1 MPVKLRRR
9 LSCSV
14 LLAAAWSA
22 GGCTAVQ
29 PWERGVLARP
39 QMALA
44 PHPMRAA
51 LRAHVQTSR
60 EAAPPPGPAD
70 GGGCG
75 CY

>member
-1 MPVKLRRR
+1 MARR
-9 LSCSV
+9 LPGGPV
-14 LLAAAWSA
+14 RAALLAAAVVL
-22 GGCTAVQ
+22 GGCGSVQ

-39 QMALA
+39 QMALD
-44 PHPMRAA
+44 PHPMRSQ

-60 EAAPPPGPAD
+60 EAAAPPGPAE